1 MGAGDGDDSGR
12 SERGLARLDAQL
24 SDISRMIVGPFSAV
38 STLGSAQVACGLGLA
53 EHFLP
58 LLTLVDAVVHFDGA
72 VHHAGD
78 GGRAGTSSD
87 GRGPPC
93 SWTLPSG
100 SVVDIS
106 SWSAQGCGASTSLHS
121 FDCARHL
128 SADLVA
134 WICWSF
140 QFAHS
145 GPRDSIGEWLNSL
158 VPLSLLTRVDN
169 CPRPD
174 TLCFL
179 SL

>member
-1 MGAGDGDDSGR
+1 MNVMTSLEHVRAPIGPGLRRHSKVLNLFACSTYMREWYIVLPRWWSNGR
-12 SERGLARLDAQL
+12 P
-24 SDISRMIVGPFSAV
+24 I
-38 STLGSAQVACGLGLA
+38 
-53 EHFLP
+53 
-58 LLTLVDAVVHFDGA
+58 
-72 VHHAGD
+72 AGD

-87 GRGPPC
+87 GPPC